1 MQMSPEVLEKDIYLL
16 RKDKNFKKSKGM
28 PSDIH
33 LQEDAEED
41 VKKYKAE
48 AINDDIKDLGP
59 SSFSINQAT
68 FALSEES
75 RTILIQN
82 LRQREEATTSK
93 LKDAIPG
100 IITRYRDKY
109 EVGLSGLKNE

>member
-1 MQMSPEVLEKDIYLL
+1 MVL

-59 SSFSINQAT
+59 SSFSIKK
-68 FALSEES
+68 
-75 RTILIQN
+75 
-82 LRQREEATTSK
+82 TS
-93 LKDAIPG
+93 P
-100 IITRYRDKY
+100 
-109 EVGLSGLKNE
+109 